1 MPKTQRAVGILLGS
15 SAYVLWAL
23 FPFYFEAINEVS
35 IVEIIA
41 NRIIWSFVF
50 LCIVI
55 TLTRRWYVIRTAFT
69 DKRSLALLTVA
80 AVFLAANWSTY
91 VFSIVSNNALASSLG
106 YFITPLAVV
115 ALGVIVL
122 KEKLRLA
129 QWIAVGIA
137 LLAVAVITL
146 SYGTVP
152 WIAII
157 LAISWSIYG
166 YIKKHLNF
174 PAVESVAVEAT
185 VLLPIAIIILI
196 VMGLN
201 NTAALFSGQLN
212 MVGLLML
219 AGPVTAIP
227 LMLFAG
233 SATRVPLTVLGV
245 LEYITPV
252 GLFIIGLVFFHEEM
266 SSERWIGFS
275 LIWVALVI
283 FTVDELRHPHQAQP
297 GDEFLIP
304 EE

>member
-15 SAYVLWAL
+15 SAYLLWAL

-69 DKRSLALLTVA
+69 DKRSLVLLTIA

-91 VFSIVSNNALASSLG
+91 VFSIVTNNALASSLG

-115 ALGVIVL
+115 ALGVIIL
-122 KEKLRLA
+122 KEKLRRA
-129 QWIAVGIA
+129 QWIAVGVA
-137 LLAVAVITL
+137 LLAVVVITL

-185 VLLPIAIIILI
+185 VLLPIAITILI
-196 VMGLN
+196 IMGLHHN
-201 NTAALFSGQLN
+201 ASLFSGQLN

-233 SATRVPLTVLGV
+233 SATRVPLTVLGI

-275 LIWVALVI
+275 LIWIALVI
-283 FTVDELRHPHQAQP
+283 FTIDELRHPHQAQP
-297 GDEFLIP
+297 GDEYLIP

>member
-1 MPKTQRAVGILLGS
+1 MPRTQRAVGILLGS

-23 FPFYFEAINEVS
+23 FPFYFKAIEEVS

-55 TLTRRWYVIRTAFT
+55 TLTRRWHVIRTAFT
-69 DKRSLALLTVA
+69 DKKSLGLLAIA

-91 VFSIVSNNALASSLG
+91 VFSIVTNNALASSLG
-106 YFITPLAVV
+106 YFVTPLMVV
-115 ALGVIVL
+115 ALGVFVL
-122 KEKLRLA
+122 KETLRLA
-129 QWIAVGIA
+129 QWIAVGIGI
-137 LLAVAVITL
+137 LAVVVITI

-157 LAISWSIYG
+157 LAISWSTYG
-166 YIKKHLNF
+166 YIKKYVNF
-174 PAVESVAVEAT
+174 PAVESVAVESA
-185 VLLPIAIIILI
+185 VLLPVAIIILV
-196 VMGLN
+196 VMGLQH
-201 NTAALFSGQLN
+201 TASIFDGTLN
-212 MVGLLML
+212 LIGLLML

-252 GLFIIGLVFFHEEM
+252 GLFIIGLVFFHEAM
-266 SSERWIGFS
+266 SPERWIGFI
-275 LIWVALVI
+275 LIWLALAV
-283 FTVDELRHPHQAQP
+283 FTIDEVRHPHPAEA

>member
-1 MPKTQRAVGILLGS
+1 MPKTQRAVGILFGS

-35 IVEIIA
+35 LVEIIA
-41 NRIIWSFVF
+41 NRIIWSFIF

-55 TLTRRWYVIRTAFT
+55 TFSRRWYVIRTAFT
-69 DKRSLALLTVA
+69 DKRSLGLLAIA
-80 AVFLAANWSTY
+80 AIFLAANWSTY
-91 VFSIVSNNALASSLG
+91 VFSILTNNALASSLG

-115 ALGVIVL
+115 ALGVVVL
-122 KEKLRLA
+122 KETLRRA
-129 QWIAVGIA
+129 QWAAVGVA
-137 LLAVAVITL
+137 LLAVVVITL
-146 SYGTVP
+146 SYGNVP

-157 LAISWSIYG
+157 LAVSWSIYG

-185 VLLPIAIIILI
+185 VLLPVAILILI
-196 VMGLN
+196 VMGIN
-201 NTAALFSGQLN
+201 DTAALFSGQLN
-212 MVGLLML
+212 TVGLLML

-227 LMLFAG
+227 LMLFAA

-252 GLFIIGLVFFHEEM
+252 GLFIVGLVFFHEEM
-266 SSERWIGFS
+266 SPERWVGFG
-275 LIWVALVI
+275 LIWIALMI
-283 FTVDELRHPHQAQP
+283 FTIDEIRNPHQAQP
-297 GDEFLIP
+297 GDEYLIP

>member
-91 VFSIVSNNALASSLG
+91 VFSIVTNNALASSLG

-122 KEKLRLA
+122 KEKLRRA

-137 LLAVAVITL
+137 LLAVVVITL
-146 SYGTVP
+146 SYGAVP

-166 YIKKHLNF
+166 YIKKHLNY

-185 VLLPIAIIILI
+185 VLLPVAIIILV

-201 NTAALFSGQLN
+201 HTATLFSGQLN

-266 SSERWIGFS
+266 SPERWIGFS

>member
-1 MPKTQRAVGILLGS
+1 MPRTQRAVGILLGS
-15 SAYVLWAL
+15 SAYTLWAL

-55 TLTRRWYVIRTAFT
+55 TLTRRWSVFRSAFT
-69 DKRSLALLTVA
+69 DKRSLGLLTIA

-91 VFSIVSNNALASSLG
+91 VFSIVTNNALASSLG

-122 KEKLRLA
+122 KEKLRRA
-129 QWIAVGIA
+129 QWVAVAVA
-137 LLAVAVITL
+137 LLAVVVITL

-166 YIKKHLNF
+166 YIKKYLDF

-185 VLLPIAIIILI
+185 VLLPLAIIILI

-201 NTAALFSGQLN
+201 HSASLFSGQLN
-212 MVGLLML
+212 VVGLLML

-252 GLFIIGLVFFHEEM
+252 GLFIIGLVFFHEAM
-266 SSERWIGFS
+266 SPERWIGFT
-275 LIWVALVI
+275 LIWIALVI
-283 FTVDELRHPHQAQP
+283 FTVDEIRHPHTAAA
-297 GDEFLIP
+297 GDEYLIP

>member
-1 MPKTQRAVGILLGS
+1 VTGVQTC
-15 SAYVLWAL
+15 AL
-23 FPFYFEAINEVS
+23 PIF
-35 IVEIIA
+35 
-41 NRIIWSFVF
+41 
-50 LCIVI
+50 
-55 TLTRRWYVIRTAFT
+55 RTAFT
-69 DKRSLALLTVA
+69 DKRSLVLLTIA
-80 AVFLAANWSTY
+80 AIFLAANWGTY
-91 VFSIVSNNALASSLG
+91 VFSIVTNNALASALG

-122 KEKLRLA
+122 KEKLRRA

-137 LLAVAVITL
+137 LLAVVVITL
-146 SYGTVP
+146 SYGAVP

-166 YIKKHLNF
+166 YIKKHLNY

-185 VLLPIAIIILI
+185 VLLPVAIIILV

-201 NTAALFSGQLN
+201 NTATLFSDQLN

-252 GLFIIGLVFFHEEM
+252 GLFIVGLVFFHEEM
-266 SSERWIGFS
+266 SPERWIGFS